1 MLSASYNSSLVF
13 LSFLVAI
20 LASYT
25 ALNLAGRINSL
36 RGKNIF
42 GWLTV
47 GAIAM
52 GVGIWSM
59 HFIGMLAFQLPIP
72 LSYDFQ
78 ISALSLIIAIL
89 ASGFA
94 LWQINRPQLPIT
106 HLAVSAVIM
115 GFAIAAMHYTGMAAL
130 RMSPAIE
137 YDIFLFIAS
146 IAIAILASGVALWI
160 AFKLRKDTRHTK
172 IFRALA
178 SIVLGGAIVGMHYT
192 GMAAANFPI
201 GSICTAAADGIESS
215 RLTIIV
221 TGATLAILIL
231 ALLTSVLDARLE
243 SQTAKLAR
251 SLADANSKLT
261 QQTLHDNLTKLANRG
276 FLEDRLKQMLADA
289 TREKNRFAIMFID
302 LDDFKTIND
311 SLGHHTGD
319 LLLIEVAAR
328 IRNSLREQDTVARLG
343 GDEFVVLIE
352 IIDPED
358 AAPVANK
365 LVNIINQPFQI
376 NGYDF
381 CISSSIGVA
390 IFPED
395 GVTDH
400 DLLVNADSAMY
411 HAKNTGRASYR
422 FFETSMN
429 TNAHN
434 QLQFIQDLRNALK
447 RGEFYLDYQAKFHA
461 VGGAVAG
468 AEALL
473 RWKHPTRGIIEPD
486 DFIPTAEKTGLIVPI
501 GEWVLNEACRQM
513 RVWHDAGYSTWK
525 IAVNVSAIQ
534 FRQDSLVEL
543 VAATLTR
550 NHLPANCLILEVTES
565 TAMYNVE
572 TSLLVLKKLSQLGV
586 EISIDDFGSG
596 YSSLLYLKRMPASEL
611 KIDRGFIRELSHGTN
626 DAAIVAAIIALG
638 HALNLRIV
646 AEGIETDMQQDF
658 LTSLGCDT
666 LQGYLMG
673 RPVSPQQFMHEAHAM
688 SASKIASH

>member
-1 MLSASYNSSLVF
+1 MC
-13 LSFLVAI
+13 I
-20 LASYT
+20 
-25 ALNLAGRINSL
+25 RD
-36 RGKNIF
+36 R
-42 GWLTV
+42 
-47 GAIAM
+47 
-52 GVGIWSM
+52 
-59 HFIGMLAFQLPIP
+59 
-72 LSYDFQ
+72 
-78 ISALSLIIAIL
+78 
-89 ASGFA
+89 
-94 LWQINRPQLPIT
+94 
-106 HLAVSAVIM
+106 
-115 GFAIAAMHYTGMAAL
+115 
-130 RMSPAIE
+130 
-137 YDIFLFIAS
+137 
-146 IAIAILASGVALWI
+146 
-160 AFKLRKDTRHTK
+160 
-172 IFRALA
+172 
-178 SIVLGGAIVGMHYT
+178 
-192 GMAAANFPI
+192 
-201 GSICTAAADGIESS
+201 
-215 RLTIIV
+215 
-221 TGATLAILIL
+221 
-231 ALLTSVLDARLE
+231 LTSVLDARLE

-289 TREKNRFAIMFID
+289 TREKSRFAIMFID

-343 GDEFVVLIE
+343 GDEFVVLID

-400 DLLVNADSAMY
+400 DLLVNADAAMY
-411 HAKNTGRASYR
+411 HAKHAGRASYR
-422 FFETSMN
+422 FFEAAMN

-461 VGGAVAG
+461 ISGEIAG

-473 RWKHPTRGIIEPD
+473 RWRHPTRGVIEPD
-486 DFIPTAEKTGLIVPI
+486 DFIPIAEKTGLIVTI

-513 RVWHDAGYSTWK
+513 RAWHDVGYSNWK

-543 VAATLTR
+543 VEATLAR
-550 NHLPANCLILEVTES
+550 HHLPPNCLILEVTES

-572 TSLLVLKKLSQLGV
+572 TSLLVLKSLSQLGV

-611 KIDRGFIRELSHGTN
+611 KIDRGFIRELTDGTN

-646 AEGIETDMQQDF
+646 AEGIETVMQQNF

-673 RPVSPQQFMHEAHAM
+673 KPVSPQQFINEVHAM
-688 SASKIASH
+688 SASKIACH